1 MFVSVPSSP
10 IKIDHAADVMDNK
23 EMVDLLNQLPEP
35 ALEESTKATVT
46 TQEEMSQEDWLWAN
60 DLTYTTAEAGS
71 KDEYDALMEY
81 IISLEDD
88 SVPMPT
94 PEEEAILLANE

>member
-71 KDEYDALMEY
+71 QDEYDALMEY